1 MATTSYGVND
11 NLAVK
16 LWAKKLFAESLK
28 ETSFSFLTGSGSD
41 SVVQLRGEM
50 NKSEGDRVRIGLRM
64 QLSGDGVA
72 GDGTLEGSEESL
84 TTYFDDVLIDQL
96 RHAVRSAGKMSEQ
109 RVPFSVRNEARL
121 GLQDWWAD
129 RLDQWFFNQCGGYT
143 PQTDTRY
150 TGMQAVSAPGTS
162 SQVWSEDGTTT
173 DQDLDSSGDTMTL
186 AAIDKAVVL
195 AKTRIM
201 PLRPAT
207 IKGKKLFAM
216 FLHPYQVRDLR
227 QASSGQTWMDIQRA
241 LVEGGFKGEGDSPIY
256 KGGSMVGIYNGV
268 LLLENTRVPQGVN
281 SSTGAA
287 ITTVRRAVMCGAQAA
302 AFAYGQKN
310 GATEMSWVEELFDY
324 ENQLGVSAGMIAGLT
339 KLTFNGYDHGTIVL
353 STYAAA

>member
-16 LWAKKLFAESLK
+16 LWAKKLFAEALK
-28 ETSFSFLTGSGSD
+28 ETFISEFMGTGSD
-41 SVVQLRGEM
+41 SVVQIKNEM

-64 QLSGDGVA
+64 QLSGAGIA

-84 TTYFDDVLIDQL
+84 TTYYDDVFIDQL

-109 RVPFSVRNEARL
+109 RVPFSVRNEARM

-129 RLDQWFFNQCGGYT
+129 RLDSWFFNQVCGYT

-150 TGMQAVSAPGTS
+150 TGMQAVVAPGTS
-162 SQVWSEDGTTT
+162 SQIWSEAGTTS
-173 DQDLDSSGDTMTL
+173 DADLDNSGDNMSL
-186 AAIDKAVVL
+186 AVIDAAVVL
-195 AKTRIM
+195 AKTRTLPI
-201 PLRPAT
+201 RPAT
-207 IKGKKLFAM
+207 IRGRKCYAFVM
-216 FLHPYQVRDLR
+216 HPYQVRDLK

-241 LVEGGFKGEGDSPIY
+241 LVEGGFMGEKDSPIF
-256 KGGSMVGIYNGV
+256 KGGSMVGYYNNC
-268 LLLENTRVPQGVN
+268 LLLESTRITQGAV
-281 SSTGAA
+281 
-287 ITTVRRAVMCGAQAA
+287 TTTADTDTRRAVLLGAQSA
-302 AFAYGQKN
+302 AFAYGQKQ

-324 ENQLGVSAGMIAGLT
+324 ENQLGVSAGMVAGLT
-339 KLTFNGYDHGTIVL
+339 KLQFNGIDHGVIVA